1 MRLHTLYN
9 DYIRLK
15 FHLPPEPT
23 HGDMIMAFGQYE
35 DDSAALFFN
44 DHPEETFSGWIVR
57 LRPKDPYYGSK
68 PDWKPVLAETFE
80 QLNVY
85 DEMILY
91 YLLFTI
97 NSTLSINTHNTYSE
111 MNDVMKKYSFLQ
123 LSHLHDITC
132 LNASQKQSLRDF
144 FFFIY
149 LYAHPVNDETLYAC
163 TFDQQRLIHTNTG
176 IPLEDYFVA
185 YYNHYTTHRDE
196 HAEHIVIS
204 ADEIQACKALTLE
217 LLQVIE
223 GRSPKLII
231 PSIKSLEPA
240 IQLINDVDGMLK
252 LYKDD
257 PAAFCQI
264 IRDLLA
270 DVMMDVTCETNASAD
285 SDSDTTANTDT
296 LGVAAEGASANS
308 RSYRDYCFTVLLQN
322 YASYILFFDFNEI
335 RVLIDAFQ
343 DTPMECRFIIS
354 KMFTDTIFLNK
365 IIRQQEIDLNEYPE
379 VTRFFNEQA
388 TEWFL

>member
-1 MRLHTLYN
+1 
-9 DYIRLK
+9 
-15 FHLPPEPT
+15 
-23 HGDMIMAFGQYE
+23 MAFGQYE
-35 DDSAALFFN
+35 DDSVALFFN

-123 LSHLHDITC
+123 LSHLHDTTC
-132 LNASQKQSLRDF
+132 LNVAQKQSLRDF

-163 TFDQQRLIHTNTG
+163 SWDQQRLIHSKTG
-176 IPLEDYFVA
+176 IPLKDYFA
-185 YYNHYTTHRDE
+185 TYYDHYTTHRDE
-196 HAEHIVIS
+196 YADQIMIS
-204 ADEIQACKALTLE
+204 AEEIQACKALTLE

-231 PSIKSLEPA
+231 PSVKGLEPV
-240 IQLINDVDGMLK
+240 IELINDVDGMLK

-257 PAAFCQI
+257 PYAFCQI

-270 DVMMDVTCETNASAD
+270 DAMMDVSLETNAGAGTKAN
-285 SDSDTTANTDT
+285 SDTDTDTDANADT
-296 LGVAAEGASANS
+296 LGVAAEGASENS
-308 RSYRDYCFTVLLQN
+308 SSYRDYCLTVLLQN

-335 RVLIDAFQ
+335 RVLIDAFK
-343 DTPMECRFIIS
+343 DNPKECSIIIS
-354 KMFTDTIFLNK
+354 KMFTDTIFLQK
-365 IIRQQEIDLNEYPE
+365 IIRQQNIDLNEYPE
-379 VTRFFNEQA
+379 VTRFFDEKA
-388 TEWFL
+388 REWFL

>member
-1 MRLHTLYN
+1 
-9 DYIRLK
+9 
-15 FHLPPEPT
+15 
-23 HGDMIMAFGQYE
+23 MAFGQYE

-176 IPLEDYFVA
+176 IPLKDYFVA
-185 YYNHYTTHRDE
+185 YYDHYTTHRDE

-270 DVMMDVTCETNASAD
+270 
-285 SDSDTTANTDT
+285 
-296 LGVAAEGASANS
+296 LGVATEGASANS

-335 RVLIDAFQ
+335 QVLIDAFQ